1 MLNSLFKFIKTA
13 GAEGRRIE
21 NNLQSVKEK
30 QMRNS
35 SFTNISHY

>member
-1 MLNSLFKFIKTA
+1 MLNSLFRFIKNA

-30 QMRNS
+30 QIRDN
-35 SFTNISHY
+35 SFTNLG